1 MLSTPT
7 PDPRSENSS
16 LHSSSLETGWQRQGK
31 LWSNLKELCEV
42 LRILPTV
49 VQTDEELL
57 FQHVQFKTGQ
67 RVHTIGQPFDTL
79 YIVHSGFLKTVL
91 IDEFGNEQVL
101 SFPMKGDLFG
111 VDGIHTKRY
120 ASEAVA
126 LSNCD
131 LILLPFKK
139 LTALGRA
146 HVEFEHAMY
155 SVMSRELVREQS
167 MVSMLGALS
176 AEARV
181 ARFLVNLAERYADMG
196 YSSKLFNLRMT
207 RHEIGSY
214 LGLTLETVSRT
225 LSAFNE
231 IGLITVDQRSIGI
244 KDPDALR
251 TLRRLPPSST
261 RAKQLAS
268 KKARQAAAGQVNGK
282 DAPDGE
288 WGKVANA
295 YFRID
300 RKCFKKGP
308 LSRAFFISRGAVTI
322 WTCPLFDGRL
332 HPRSFCASSEPP
344 SLSHF
349 LLCARWCVQGC
360 WPYQP
365 FVLWWNAPCSC
376 FLQQGQ

>member
-1 MLSTPT
+1 MLPT
-7 PDPRSENSS
+7 HTSEIRTESS
-16 LHSSSLETGWQRQGK
+16 HSALHASPHETGWQRQGK
-31 LWSNLKELCEV
+31 LWSNLKELSDL
-42 LRILPTV
+42 LRIPSAAASIA
-49 VQTDEELL
+49 DEELL

-79 YIVHSGFLKTVL
+79 YVVHSGFLKTVL

-111 VDGIHTKRY
+111 IDGIHTKRY
-120 ASEAVA
+120 SSEAVA

-131 LILLPFKK
+131 LVLLPFKK
-139 LTALGRA
+139 LTALGRTHA
-146 HVEFEHAMY
+146 EFEHAMY

-181 ARFLVNLAERYADMG
+181 ARFLVSLSDRYAEMG

-231 IGLITVDQRSIGI
+231 IGLISVDQRSIGI
-244 KDPDALR
+244 KDFDALK
-251 TLRRLPPSST
+251 TLRRLPPSSS

-268 KKARQAAAGQVNGK
+268 RKLKSAAAS
-282 DAPDGE
+282 APTETSGE
-288 WGKVANA
+288 TQMAA
-295 YFRID
+295 
-300 RKCFKKGP
+300 
-308 LSRAFFISRGAVTI
+308 A
-322 WTCPLFDGRL
+322 
-332 HPRSFCASSEPP
+332 
-344 SLSHF
+344 
-349 LLCARWCVQGC
+349 
-360 WPYQP
+360 
-365 FVLWWNAPCSC
+365 
-376 FLQQGQ
+376 

>member
-1 MLSTPT
+1 MLSTHMS
-7 PDPRSENSS
+7 DIRSDTSS
-16 LHSSSLETGWQRQGK
+16 SALHSHASSLEAGWQRQGK

-42 LRILPTV
+42 LRIPHMPPH
-49 VQTDEELL
+49 TDEELL

-67 RVHTIGQPFDTL
+67 RIHTIGQPFDTL

-111 VDGIHTKRY
+111 VDGIHTKRH

-139 LTALGRA
+139 LTALGRI

-155 SVMSRELVREQS
+155 SVMSRELVREQG

-181 ARFLVNLAERYADMG
+181 ARFLVSLSERYAEMG

-244 KDPDALR
+244 KDADALK
-251 TLRRLPPSST
+251 TLRRLPPSSS
-261 RAKQLAS
+261 RAKKMAS
-268 KKARQAAAGQVNGK
+268 KKAK
-282 DAPDGE
+282 SLIPKLAPSDE
-288 WGKVANA
+288 TWEKQLVSA
-295 YFRID
+295 
-300 RKCFKKGP
+300 
-308 LSRAFFISRGAVTI
+308 
-322 WTCPLFDGRL
+322 
-332 HPRSFCASSEPP
+332 
-344 SLSHF
+344 
-349 LLCARWCVQGC
+349 
-360 WPYQP
+360 
-365 FVLWWNAPCSC
+365 
-376 FLQQGQ
+376 

>member
-1 MLSTPT
+1 MLSTP
-7 PDPRSENSS
+7 SS
-16 LHSSSLETGWQRQGK
+16 DIRPEPSAPTLHSVSFDAGWQRQGK
-31 LWSNLKELCEV
+31 LWSNLKELCDV
-42 LRILPTV
+42 LRISSAAI
-49 VQTDEELL
+49 QTDEELL

-67 RVHTIGQPFDTL
+67 RIHTIGQPFDTL

-155 SVMSRELVREQS
+155 GVMSRELVREQA

-181 ARFLVNLAERYADMG
+181 ARFLVTLSERYADMG

-251 TLRRLPPSST
+251 TLRRLPPSSS
-261 RAKQLAS
+261 RAKQIAA
-268 KKARQAAAGQVNGK
+268 KKLKPPAISAAEKPTAG
-282 DAPDGE
+282 PE
-288 WGKVANA
+288 
-295 YFRID
+295 
-300 RKCFKKGP
+300 
-308 LSRAFFISRGAVTI
+308 
-322 WTCPLFDGRL
+322 
-332 HPRSFCASSEPP
+332 
-344 SLSHF
+344 SLVS
-349 LLCARWCVQGC
+349 A
-360 WPYQP
+360 
-365 FVLWWNAPCSC
+365 
-376 FLQQGQ
+376 

>member
-1 MLSTPT
+1 M
-7 PDPRSENSS
+7 EA
-16 LHSSSLETGWQRQGK
+16 GWQRQGK
-31 LWSNLKELCEV
+31 LWSNLKELCDV
-42 LRILPTV
+42 LRIPSAAV
-49 VQTDEELL
+49 HTDEELL

-67 RVHTIGQPFDTL
+67 RIHTIGQPFDTL

-146 HVEFEHAMY
+146 HPEFEHAMY
-155 SVMSRELVREQS
+155 SVMSRELVREQA

-181 ARFLVNLAERYADMG
+181 ARFLVNLSERYADMG

-244 KDPDALR
+244 KDLDALK

-261 RAKQLAS
+261 RAKQSGAKKAKAAAS
-268 KKARQAAAGQVNGK
+268 KEPDQ
-282 DAPDGE
+282 PDGE
-288 WGKVANA
+288 W
-295 YFRID
+295 D
-300 RKCFKKGP
+300 
-308 LSRAFFISRGAVTI
+308 
-322 WTCPLFDGRL
+322 
-332 HPRSFCASSEPP
+332 
-344 SLSHF
+344 SL
-349 LLCARWCVQGC
+349 AT
-360 WPYQP
+360 
-365 FVLWWNAPCSC
+365 A
-376 FLQQGQ
+376 

>member
-1 MLSTPT
+1 MSSMQISTGRPEFGASIPLVSAT
-7 PDPRSENSS
+7 
-16 LHSSSLETGWQRQGK
+16 ETGWQRQGK
-31 LWSNLKELCEV
+31 LWSNLKELCDV
-42 LRILPTV
+42 LRIPSTSASLV
-49 VQTDEELL
+49 IEEELL

-67 RVHTIGQPFDTL
+67 RIHTIGQSFDAL

-111 VDGIHTKRY
+111 VDGIHTRRY

-139 LTALGRA
+139 LTALGRS
-146 HVEFEHAMY
+146 HIEFEHAMY
-155 SVMSRELVREQS
+155 SVMSRELVREQG
-167 MVSMLGALS
+167 MISMLGALS

-181 ARFLVNLAERYADMG
+181 ARFLVSLSERYAEMG

-244 KDPDALR
+244 NDCDALK
-251 TLRRLPPSST
+251 TLRRLPPSSA
-261 RAKQLAS
+261 RAKQVALRKAKQLNEPAS
-268 KKARQAAAGQVNGK
+268 RDKHTH
-282 DAPDGE
+282 DFS
-288 WGKVANA
+288 VA
-295 YFRID
+295 
-300 RKCFKKGP
+300 
-308 LSRAFFISRGAVTI
+308 TM
-322 WTCPLFDGRL
+322 
-332 HPRSFCASSEPP
+332 
-344 SLSHF
+344 
-349 LLCARWCVQGC
+349 
-360 WPYQP
+360 
-365 FVLWWNAPCSC
+365 
-376 FLQQGQ
+376 

>member
-1 MLSTPT
+1 MTMYTTQMSDGRTELSSAVHTSP
-7 PDPRSENSS
+7 
-16 LHSSSLETGWQRQGK
+16 LEAGWQRQGK

-42 LRILPTV
+42 LRIPFTAANME
-49 VQTDEELL
+49 EELL

-155 SVMSRELVREQS
+155 SVMSRELVREQA

-181 ARFLVNLAERYADMG
+181 ARFLVSLSERYAEMG

-214 LGLTLETVSRT
+214 LGLTLETVSRM

-244 KDPDALR
+244 KDPDALK
-251 TLRRLPPSST
+251 TLRRLPPSSS
-261 RAKQLAS
+261 RAKQMAS
-268 KKARQAAAGQVNGK
+268 KKARQLAQAK
-282 DAPDGE
+282 
-288 WGKVANA
+288 
-295 YFRID
+295 
-300 RKCFKKGP
+300 
-308 LSRAFFISRGAVTI
+308 
-322 WTCPLFDGRL
+322 
-332 HPRSFCASSEPP
+332 EPP
-344 SLSHF
+344 AADWGAL
-349 LLCARWCVQGC
+349 AT
-360 WPYQP
+360 
-365 FVLWWNAPCSC
+365 A
-376 FLQQGQ
+376 

>member
-1 MLSTPT
+1 MLSTQMSES
-7 PDPRSENSS
+7 RSEAPPSA
-16 LHSSSLETGWQRQGK
+16 LHSSSQEAGWQRQGK
-31 LWSNLKELCEV
+31 LWSNLKELCDL
-42 LRILPTV
+42 LRIPAATSV
-49 VQTDEELL
+49 TDEEFL

-67 RVHTIGQPFDTL
+67 RIHTIGQPFDTL

-139 LTALGRA
+139 FTALGRA
-146 HVEFEHAMY
+146 HVELEHAMY
-155 SVMSRELVREQS
+155 SVMSRELVREQA

-181 ARFLVNLAERYADMG
+181 ARFLVSLSERFAEMG

-231 IGLITVDQRSIGI
+231 IGLISVDQRSIAI
-244 KDPDALR
+244 KDADALK
-251 TLRRLPPSST
+251 TLRRLPPSSS
-261 RAKQLAS
+261 RAKQGAA
-268 KKARQAAAGQVNGK
+268 KKAKQAAAAA
-282 DAPDGE
+282 APKTDP
-288 WGKVANA
+288 WDKLATA
-295 YFRID
+295 
-300 RKCFKKGP
+300 
-308 LSRAFFISRGAVTI
+308 
-322 WTCPLFDGRL
+322 
-332 HPRSFCASSEPP
+332 
-344 SLSHF
+344 
-349 LLCARWCVQGC
+349 
-360 WPYQP
+360 
-365 FVLWWNAPCSC
+365 
-376 FLQQGQ
+376 

>member
-1 MLSTPT
+1 MLSTQMSEI
-7 PDPRSENSS
+7 RSDSPNSA
-16 LHSSSLETGWQRQGK
+16 LHSSSVDAAWQRQGK
-31 LWSNLKELCEV
+31 LWSNLKELCDV
-42 LRILPTV
+42 LRIPHAAAH
-49 VQTDEELL
+49 TDEELQ

-67 RVHTIGQPFDTL
+67 RIHTIGQPFDTL

-139 LTALGRA
+139 LTALGRV

-155 SVMSRELVREQS
+155 SVMSRELVREQA

-181 ARFLVNLAERYADMG
+181 ARFLVSLSERYAEMG

-244 KDPDALR
+244 KDADALK
-251 TLRRLPPSST
+251 TLRRLPPSSS
-261 RAKQLAS
+261 RAKQVAAKKSKLAASPKQPPESDISGLAS
-268 KKARQAAAGQVNGK
+268 V
-282 DAPDGE
+282 
-288 WGKVANA
+288 
-295 YFRID
+295 
-300 RKCFKKGP
+300 
-308 LSRAFFISRGAVTI
+308 
-322 WTCPLFDGRL
+322 
-332 HPRSFCASSEPP
+332 
-344 SLSHF
+344 
-349 LLCARWCVQGC
+349 
-360 WPYQP
+360 
-365 FVLWWNAPCSC
+365 
-376 FLQQGQ
+376 

>member
-1 MLSTPT
+1 MSEVR
-7 PDPRSENSS
+7 PDGVSS
-16 LHSSSLETGWQRQGK
+16 ALASPSDTGWQRQGK
-31 LWSNLKELCEV
+31 LWSNLKELCEL
-42 LRILPTV
+42 LRIPAV
-49 VQTDEELL
+49 NSIGDEELL

-67 RVHTIGQPFDTL
+67 RIHTIGQPFDTL

-139 LTALGRA
+139 FTALGRA
-146 HVEFEHAMY
+146 HPELEHAMY
-155 SVMSRELVREQS
+155 SVMSRELVREQA

-181 ARFLVNLAERYADMG
+181 ARFLVSLAERFGDMG
-196 YSSKLFNLRMT
+196 YSSKVFNLRMT

-231 IGLITVDQRSIGI
+231 IGLISVDQRSICI
-244 KDPDALR
+244 KDSEALR
-251 TLRRLPPSST
+251 TLRRLPPSSS
-261 RAKQLAS
+261 RAKQAAS
-268 KKARQAAAGQVNGK
+268 KRARQASRKAEEQAAEQ
-282 DAPDGE
+282 
-288 WGKVANA
+288 
-295 YFRID
+295 
-300 RKCFKKGP
+300 
-308 LSRAFFISRGAVTI
+308 SQTGAT
-322 WTCPLFDGRL
+322 
-332 HPRSFCASSEPP
+332 
-344 SLSHF
+344 
-349 LLCARWCVQGC
+349 
-360 WPYQP
+360 
-365 FVLWWNAPCSC
+365 
-376 FLQQGQ
+376 

>member
-1 MLSTPT
+1 MPSS
-7 PDPRSENSS
+7 DARSEASS
-16 LHSSSLETGWQRQGK
+16 TVLPASPNETGWQRQGK
-31 LWSNLKELCEV
+31 LWSNLKELCEL
-42 LRILPTV
+42 LRIPT
-49 VQTDEELL
+49 TTLLSDEELL

-67 RVHTIGQPFDTL
+67 RIHTIGQPFDTL
-79 YIVHSGFLKTVL
+79 YVVHSGFLKTVL

-111 VDGIHTKRY
+111 VDGIHTKRH

-139 LTALGRA
+139 LTALGRTHA
-146 HVEFEHAMY
+146 EFEHAMY

-181 ARFLVNLAERYADMG
+181 ARFLVSLSERYAEMG

-231 IGLITVDQRSIGI
+231 IGLISVDQRSIGI
-244 KDPDALR
+244 KDIEALK
-251 TLRRLPPSST
+251 TLRRLPPSSS
-261 RAKQLAS
+261 RAKQLA
-268 KKARQAAAGQVNGK
+268 ARKQKAAA
-282 DAPDGE
+282 
-288 WGKVANA
+288 ANPSH
-295 YFRID
+295 I
-300 RKCFKKGP
+300 
-308 LSRAFFISRGAVTI
+308 
-322 WTCPLFDGRL
+322 
-332 HPRSFCASSEPP
+332 AS
-344 SLSHF
+344 
-349 LLCARWCVQGC
+349 A
-360 WPYQP
+360 
-365 FVLWWNAPCSC
+365 
-376 FLQQGQ
+376 